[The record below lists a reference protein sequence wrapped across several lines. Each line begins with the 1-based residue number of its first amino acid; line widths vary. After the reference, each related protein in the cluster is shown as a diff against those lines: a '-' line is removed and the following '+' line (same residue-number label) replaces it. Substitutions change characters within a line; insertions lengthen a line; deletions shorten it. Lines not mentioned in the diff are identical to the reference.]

1 MNMKKNG
8 IICRIILCGII
19 SVFVFSS
26 GDVNADPYVDGNIS
40 VGGCLAE
47 GNIDFGLFLNTFIYN
62 DGFYDGVI
70 EPWKDILE
78 RNQCHSTD
86 ISSLIKQQD
95 KIRKYI
101 RDAFLTCNNEKIP
114 SLKVAFEKLNIEI
127 YYARNVVDGKIIATL
142 PFDLLSTRTA
152 ELEEGELESG
162 DYSSLYYPSD
172 KLYADIIEKYA
183 GKTTLSTKEL
193 DLFFSKLEFKYQDR
207 KKEYVIC
214 TNDSWA
220 IVAEKWEEFIN
231 SAGGIAPAWKKAEK
245 SIGGA
250 SEKLVESATDTG
262 LGVWYASELAILEL
276 DVEEFT
282 DQFLEYVPDIDFDS
296 TLTQGA
302 MLDAV
307 GTANFEYNVQKL
319 RQEMSSYYESLY
331 LDTSNAGLEAVLL
344 SLEEYNKI
352 LSDSFKPL
360 DEVLTGTKMMNNR
373 QCPGKF

>member
-1 MNMKKNG
+1 M
-8 IICRIILCGII
+8 ILCGII

-26 GDVNADPYVDGNIS
+26 GVAGADPYVDGDIS

-47 GNIDFGLFLNTFIYN
+47 GNVDFGLFLNTFIYN
-62 DGFYDGVI
+62 DGFNDGII

-86 ISSLIKQQD
+86 ISALIKQQD

-101 RDAFLTCNNEKIP
+101 RDAFLTCNNEKLP
-114 SLKVAFEKLNIEI
+114 VLKVAFDKLNIEI
-127 YYARNVVDGKIIATL
+127 YYARNVVDGKIIASL
-142 PFDLLSTRTA
+142 PFDLVSTRTA

-162 DYSSLYYPSD
+162 NYNSLYYPSE
-172 KLYADIIEKYA
+172 KLYADIVEKYA

-214 TNDSWA
+214 TNDSWEV
-220 IVAEKWEEFIN
+220 VAEKWDEFIN
-231 SAGGIAPAWKKAEK
+231 SAGGIAPAWDKAEK

-250 SEKLVESATDTG
+250 TEKLVESATDGG
-262 LGVWYASELAILEL
+262 LKAWYAGRLAMDFNNMGQKQGFEELA
-276 DVEEFT
+276 
-282 DQFLEYVPDIDFDS
+282 DQFLEYVPDIDFDA
-296 TLTQGA
+296 TLTQSA
-302 MLDAV
+302 MLDAI

-331 LDTSNAGLEAVLL
+331 LDTSDAGLEAVLL
-344 SLEEYNKI
+344 NLEEYNKI

-360 DEVLTGTKMMNNR
+360 DEVLTGTKMMNSR